1 MDLYTIRNMLSQGK
15 SIYDLPLRVT
25 FYARVST
32 DRYEQLNSLENQVMY
47 FENFIKEQENWI
59 FVEGYVDE
67 GISGT
72 SVKKREDFLRMVDDA
87 KKKKFDLILTKE
99 ISRFSRNT
107 LDSIKYTQ
115 ELLSCGVGVHFLS
128 DNINTFQPDS
138 ELRLTIMSSIA
149 QEEIRK
155 LSERVRFGYKR
166 SVEKGIVPGS
176 NNIYGYTKNKGKLV
190 IDEEQAKFIRLIFE
204 TYVSENIGVHRL
216 GFKLFEEYG
225 VTNYSGKPIAGT
237 VIKNIIRNPKY
248 KGYFCAHKE
257 TTVDYHDRKRKRFK
271 RDEWIVYK
279 DNETCP
285 PIVSEELWDKANEIL
300 DARSKKH
307 DQINKNN
314 KYNKF
319 PFSGLM
325 HCHFDGATFVR
336 GTYQIGKGDRSRRR
350 KFWACNNYRIH
361 GKKKTEGC
369 NSPVLYYEELVEVCK
384 KILNMILV
392 CQDDLISEINDI
404 FSDIRTKKDYKK
416 EIKLIDEK
424 LFKTNNEKK
433 ELIMMRMRKEIDLKE
448 YNSLK
453 DDVDEKIN
461 SLEENKRKLI
471 EEEQNEQSSE
481 KNFEEFKKKI
491 NDMVLSDDEKIL
503 EIAQLF
509 FEDIRVESI
518 KDDET
523 DQKVILHAKLNVS
536 NSKDDT
542 FDFNKFLL
550 LFCTRQGCRYYDKY
564 LCLRFR
570 RLLRRY
576 DESKSQRNR
585 YEKYYLP

>member
-47 FENFIKEQENWI
+47 FENFIKEQENWT
-59 FVEGYVDE
+59 FVDGYVDE

-225 VTNYSGKPIAGT
+225 VNNYSGKPIAGT

-392 CQDDLISEINDI
+392 CQDDLISEINDMI
-404 FSDIRTKKDYKK
+404 SDIRTKKDYKK
-416 EIKLIDEK
+416 GIKLIDEK

-453 DDVDEKIN
+453 DDLDEKIN

-503 EIAQLF
+503 EIAQVF

-536 NSKDDT
+536 NREDDT

-550 LFCTRQGCRYYDKY
+550 LFCTRQGCCFNDSR
-564 LCLRFR
+564 LCWW
-570 RLLRRY
+570 
-576 DESKSQRNR
+576 
-585 YEKYYLP
+585 

>member
-47 FENFIKEQENWI
+47 FENFIKEQENWT
-59 FVEGYVDE
+59 FVDGYVDE

-115 ELLSCGVGVHFLS
+115 ELLISGVGVHFLS

-392 CQDDLISEINDI
+392 CQDDLISEINDMI
-404 FSDIRTKKDYKK
+404 GDIRNKKDYKK

-453 DDVDEKIN
+453 DDLDEKIN

-536 NSKDDT
+536 NREDDT

-550 LFCTRQGCRYYDKY
+550 LFCTRQGCCFNDSR
-564 LCLRFR
+564 LCWW
-570 RLLRRY
+570 
-576 DESKSQRNR
+576 
-585 YEKYYLP
+585 

>member
-1 MDLYTIRNMLSQGK
+1 MDLYAIRNMLGQGK
-15 SIYDLPLRVT
+15 SIYDLPLMVT

-32 DRYEQLNSLENQVMY
+32 DRYEQLNSLENQVTY
-47 FENFIKEQENWI
+47 FSNFIKEQENWT
-59 FVEGYVDE
+59 FVDGYVDE

-115 ELLSCGVGVHFLS
+115 ELLSNGVGVHFLS

-216 GFKLFEEYG
+216 GFKLFDEYG
-225 VTNYSGKPIAGT
+225 VTNYSGKPIAGI
-237 VIKNIIRNPKY
+237 VIENIIRNPKY

-325 HCHFDGATFVR
+325 HCYFDGATFVR

-369 NSPVLYYEELVEVCK
+369 NSPVLYYEELVEACK

-392 CQDDLISEINDI
+392 CQDDLISEINDMI
-404 FSDIRTKKDYKK
+404 SDIRTKKDYKK

-453 DDVDEKIN
+453 DDLDDKIN

-471 EEEQNEQSSE
+471 EEEQNKQSSE
-481 KNFEEFKKKI
+481 KNYEDFKKKI
-491 NDMVLSDDEKIL
+491 NDMVLNDDEKIL

-550 LFCTRQGCRYYDKY
+550 LFCSRQGCGSCY
-564 LCLRFR
+564 C
-570 RLLRRY
+570 
-576 DESKSQRNR
+576 
-585 YEKYYLP
+585 

>member
-47 FENFIKEQENWI
+47 FENFIKEQENWT
-59 FVEGYVDE
+59 FVDGYVDE

-115 ELLSCGVGVHFLS
+115 ELLICGVGVHFLS

-325 HCHFDGATFVR
+325 HCHYDGATFVR

-392 CQDDLISEINDI
+392 CQDDLISEINDMI
-404 FSDIRTKKDYKK
+404 SDIRTKKDYKK

-433 ELIMMRMRKEIDLKE
+433 ELIMMRLRKEIDLKE

-453 DDVDEKIN
+453 DDLDEKIN

-509 FEDIRVESI
+509 FEDISVESI
-518 KDDET
+518 KDDES

-550 LFCTRQGCRYYDKY
+550 LFCTRQGCCFNDSR
-564 LCLRFR
+564 LCWW
-570 RLLRRY
+570 
-576 DESKSQRNR
+576 
-585 YEKYYLP
+585 

>member
-47 FENFIKEQENWI
+47 FENFIKEQENWT
-59 FVEGYVDE
+59 FVDGYVDE

-115 ELLSCGVGVHFLS
+115 ELLICGVGVHFLS

-392 CQDDLISEINDI
+392 CQDDLISEINDMI
-404 FSDIRTKKDYKK
+404 SDIRTKKDYKK

-433 ELIMMRMRKEIDLKE
+433 ELIMMRLRKEIDLKE

-453 DDVDEKIN
+453 DDLDEKIN

-481 KNFEEFKKKI
+481 KNFEDFKKKI

-550 LFCTRQGCRYYDKY
+550 LFCTRQGCSNNSCGK
-564 LCLRFR
+564 CFW
-570 RLLRRY
+570 
-576 DESKSQRNR
+576 
-585 YEKYYLP
+585 

>member
-47 FENFIKEQENWI
+47 FENFIKEQENWT
-59 FVEGYVDE
+59 FVDGYVDE

-369 NSPVLYYEELVEVCK
+369 NSSVLYYEELVEVCK

-392 CQDDLISEINDI
+392 CQDDLISEINDMI
-404 FSDIRTKKDYKK
+404 SDIRTKKDYKK

-453 DDVDEKIN
+453 DDLDEKIN

-503 EIAQLF
+503 EIAQVF

-536 NSKDDT
+536 NREDDT

-550 LFCTRQGCRYYDKY
+550 LFCTRQGCCFNDSR
-564 LCLRFR
+564 LCWW
-570 RLLRRY
+570 
-576 DESKSQRNR
+576 
-585 YEKYYLP
+585 

>member
-1 MDLYTIRNMLSQGK
+1 MDLYAIRNMLGQGK

-32 DRYEQLNSLENQVMY
+32 DRYEQLNSLENQVTY
-47 FENFIKEQENWI
+47 FSNFIKEQENWT
-59 FVEGYVDE
+59 FVDGYVDE

-115 ELLSCGVGVHFLS
+115 ELLSNGVGVHFLS

-216 GFKLFEEYG
+216 GFKLFDEYG

-300 DARSKKH
+300 DVRSKKH

-325 HCHFDGATFVR
+325 HCYFDGATFVR

-392 CQDDLISEINDI
+392 CQDDLISEINDMI
-404 FSDIRTKKDYKK
+404 SDIRTKKDYKK

-453 DDVDEKIN
+453 DDLDNKIN

-481 KNFEEFKKKI
+481 KNYEDFKKKI
-491 NDMVLSDDEKIL
+491 NDMVLNDDEKIL

-550 LFCTRQGCRYYDKY
+550 LFCSRQGC
-564 LCLRFR
+564 C
-570 RLLRRY
+570 
-576 DESKSQRNR
+576 SSTC
-585 YEKYYLP
+585 

>member
-1 MDLYTIRNMLSQGK
+1 MDLYAIRNMLGQGK

-32 DRYEQLNSLENQVMY
+32 DRYEQLNSLENQVTY
-47 FENFIKEQENWI
+47 FSNFIKEQENWT
-59 FVEGYVDE
+59 FVDGYVDE

-115 ELLSCGVGVHFLS
+115 ELLSNGVGVHFLS

-216 GFKLFEEYG
+216 GFKLFDEYG

-325 HCHFDGATFVR
+325 HCYFDGATFVR

-392 CQDDLISEINDI
+392 CQDDLISEINDMI
-404 FSDIRTKKDYKK
+404 SDIRTKKDYKK

-453 DDVDEKIN
+453 DDLDNKIN

-481 KNFEEFKKKI
+481 KNYEDFKKKI
-491 NDMVLSDDEKIL
+491 NDMVLNDDEKIL

-550 LFCTRQGCRYYDKY
+550 LFCSRQGCSGCFSSK
-564 LCLRFR
+564 CCRFYGR
-570 RLLRRY
+570 IC
-576 DESKSQRNR
+576 SP
-585 YEKYYLP
+585 YE

>member
-47 FENFIKEQENWI
+47 FSNFIKEQENWT

-87 KKKKFDLILTKE
+87 KKRKFDLILTKE

-115 ELLSCGVGVHFLS
+115 ELLSNGVGVHFLS

-155 LSERVRFGYKR
+155 LSERIRFGYKR

-190 IDEEQAKFIRLIFE
+190 IDEEQAKSIRLIFE

-216 GFKLFEEYG
+216 GFKLFDEYG
-225 VTNYSGKPIAGT
+225 VCNYSGKPIAGG

-319 PFSGLM
+319 AFSGLM
-325 HCHFDGATFVR
+325 HCYYDGATFVR

-369 NSPVLYYEELVEVCK
+369 NSPVIYYEELVEVCK
-384 KILNMILV
+384 KILKMMLT
-392 CQDDLISEINDI
+392 CQDDLISEINDMI
-404 FSDIRTKKDYKK
+404 SDIRTKKDYKR
-416 EIKLIDEK
+416 EIKQVEDK
-424 LFKTNNEKK
+424 TFKINNEKK

-453 DDVDEKIN
+453 DDLDKQIET
-461 SLEENKRKLI
+461 LEETKRKLI
-471 EEEQNEQSSE
+471 EEEQSQESSE
-481 KNFEEFKKKI
+481 KNFDDFKKKI
-491 NDMVLSDDEKIL
+491 NDIVFSDDEKIL
-503 EIAQLF
+503 EIAQLI

-523 DQKVILHAKLNVS
+523 DQKVILHAKLNVF

-542 FDFNKFLL
+542 FNFDKFLL
-550 LFCTRQGCRYYDKY
+550 LFCTRQRCSD
-564 LCLRFR
+564 CF
-570 RLLRRY
+570 
-576 DESKSQRNR
+576 S
-585 YEKYYLP
+585 

>member
-1 MDLYTIRNMLSQGK
+1 MDLYAIRNMLGQGK

-32 DRYEQLNSLENQVMY
+32 DRYEQLNSLENQVTY
-47 FENFIKEQENWI
+47 FSNFIKEQENWT

-115 ELLSCGVGVHFLS
+115 ELLSNGVGVHFLS

-216 GFKLFEEYG
+216 GFKLFDEYG

-325 HCHFDGATFVR
+325 HCYFDGATFVR

-392 CQDDLISEINDI
+392 CQDDLISEINDMI
-404 FSDIRTKKDYKK
+404 SDIRTKKDYKK

-453 DDVDEKIN
+453 DDLDNKIN

-481 KNFEEFKKKI
+481 KNYEDFKKKI
-491 NDMVLSDDEKIL
+491 NDMVLNDDEKIL

-523 DQKVILHAKLNVS
+523 DQKVILHAKLNLS

-550 LFCTRQGCRYYDKY
+550 LFCSRQGCCHCHFRICIWFYRG
-564 LCLRFR
+564 LCKCN
-570 RLLRRY
+570 
-576 DESKSQRNR
+576 E
-585 YEKYYLP
+585 

>member
-392 CQDDLISEINDI
+392 CQDDLISEINDMI
-404 FSDIRTKKDYKK
+404 SDIRNKKDYKK

-453 DDVDEKIN
+453 DDLDEKIN

-518 KDDET
+518 KDDEK

-536 NSKDDT
+536 NREDDT

-550 LFCTRQGCRYYDKY
+550 LFCTRQGCCFNDSR
-564 LCLRFR
+564 LCWW
-570 RLLRRY
+570 
-576 DESKSQRNR
+576 
-585 YEKYYLP
+585 

>member
-32 DRYEQLNSLENQVMY
+32 DRYEQLNSLENQVTY
-47 FENFIKEQENWI
+47 FSNFIKEQENWT
-59 FVEGYVDE
+59 FVDGYVDE

-72 SVKKREDFLRMVDDA
+72 SVKKREDFLRMVNDA

-115 ELLSCGVGVHFLS
+115 ELLSNGVGVHFLS

-216 GFKLFEEYG
+216 GFKLFDEYG

-325 HCHFDGATFVR
+325 HCYFDGATFVR

-392 CQDDLISEINDI
+392 CQDDLISEINDMI
-404 FSDIRTKKDYKK
+404 SDIRTKKDYKK

-453 DDVDEKIN
+453 DDLDDKIN

-481 KNFEEFKKKI
+481 KNYEDFKKKI
-491 NDMVLSDDEKIL
+491 NDMVLNDDEKIL

-523 DQKVILHAKLNVS
+523 DQKVILHAKLNVFDS
-536 NSKDDT
+536 QDQT
-542 FDFNKFLL
+542 FNFENFLL
-550 LFCTRQGCRYYDKY
+550 LFCSHQRCGLNDKQ
-564 LCLRFR
+564 
-570 RLLRRY
+570 LLMW
-576 DESKSQRNR
+576 Q
-585 YEKYYLP
+585 

>member
-15 SIYDLPLRVT
+15 SVYDLPLRVT

-47 FENFIKEQENWI
+47 FENFIKEQENWT
-59 FVEGYVDE
+59 FVDGYVDE

-336 GTYQIGKGDRSRRR
+336 GTYQISKGDRSRRR

-392 CQDDLISEINDI
+392 CQDDLISEINDMI
-404 FSDIRTKKDYKK
+404 SDIRTKKDYKK

-433 ELIMMRMRKEIDLKE
+433 ELIMMRLRKEIDLKE

-453 DDVDEKIN
+453 DDLDEKIN

-481 KNFEEFKKKI
+481 KNFEDFKKKI

>member
-1 MDLYTIRNMLSQGK
+1 MDLYTIRNMLGK
-15 SIYDLPLRVT
+15 GRSIYDLPLRVT

-47 FENFIKEQENWI
+47 FKNFIKSQGNWTFI
-59 FVEGYVDE
+59 EGYIDE

-72 SVKKREDFLRMVDDA
+72 STKKREEFLKMIDDA

-115 ELLSCGVGVHFLS
+115 ELLISGVGVHFLS

-190 IDEEQAKFIRLIFE
+190 VDEEQAKFVKLIFE
-204 TYVSENIGVHRL
+204 IYVTENIGVHKL

-319 PFSGLM
+319 AFSGLM
-325 HCHFDGATFVR
+325 HCYYDGATFVR
-336 GTYQIGKGDRSRRR
+336 GTYQIGKGDKSRRR

-369 NSPVLYYEELVEVCK
+369 NSPVIYYEELVEVCK
-384 KILNMILV
+384 KILKMMLT
-392 CQDDLISEINDI
+392 CQEDLISVINDMI
-404 FSDIRTKKDYKK
+404 SNIRTKKDYKR
-416 EIKLIDEK
+416 EIKQVEDK
-424 LFKTNNEKK
+424 TFKINNEKK

-453 DDVDEKIN
+453 DDLDKQIET
-461 SLEENKRKLI
+461 LEETKRKLI
-471 EEEQNEQSSE
+471 EEEQSQESSE
-481 KNFEEFKKKI
+481 KNFDDFKKKI
-491 NDMVLSDDEKIL
+491 NDIVFSDDEKIL

-523 DQKVILHAKLNVS
+523 DQKVILHAKLNVF

-542 FDFNKFLL
+542 FNFDKFLL
-550 LFCTRQGCRYYDKY
+550 LFCTR
-564 LCLRFR
+564 
-570 RLLRRY
+570 
-576 DESKSQRNR
+576 
-585 YEKYYLP
+585 

>member
-300 DARSKKH
+300 DAKSKKH

-369 NSPVLYYEELVEVCK
+369 NSSVLYYEELVEVCK

-392 CQDDLISEINDI
+392 CQDDLISEINDMI
-404 FSDIRTKKDYKK
+404 SDIRNKKDYKK

-453 DDVDEKIN
+453 EDLDEKIN

-536 NSKDDT
+536 NREDDT

-550 LFCTRQGCRYYDKY
+550 LFCTRQGCGDCS
-564 LCLRFR
+564 CLSCCGFNGWFCFF
-570 RLLRRY
+570 
-576 DESKSQRNR
+576 DE
-585 YEKYYLP
+585 

>member
-47 FENFIKEQENWI
+47 FENFIKEQENWT
-59 FVEGYVDE
+59 FVDGYVDE

-225 VTNYSGKPIAGT
+225 VNNYSGKPIAGT

-279 DNETCP
+279 DNKTCP

-350 KFWACNNYRIH
+350 KFWTCNNYRIH

-369 NSPVLYYEELVEVCK
+369 NSSVLYYEELVEVCK

-392 CQDDLISEINDI
+392 CQDDLISEINDMI
-404 FSDIRTKKDYKK
+404 SDIRNKKDYKK

-453 DDVDEKIN
+453 DDLDEKIN
-461 SLEENKRKLI
+461 SLEENKRNLI

-518 KDDET
+518 KDDEK

-536 NSKDDT
+536 NREDDT

-550 LFCTRQGCRYYDKY
+550 LFCTRQGCCFNDSR
-564 LCLRFR
+564 LCWW
-570 RLLRRY
+570 
-576 DESKSQRNR
+576 
-585 YEKYYLP
+585 

>member
-115 ELLSCGVGVHFLS
+115 KLLSCGVGVHFLS

-190 IDEEQAKFIRLIFE
+190 IDEEQAKSIRLIFE

-369 NSPVLYYEELVEVCK
+369 NSPVLYYEELVEICK

-392 CQDDLISEINDI
+392 CQDDLISEINDMI
-404 FSDIRTKKDYKK
+404 SDIRTKKDYKK

-453 DDVDEKIN
+453 DDLDEKIN

-550 LFCTRQGCRYYDKY
+550 LFCTRQG
-564 LCLRFR
+564 
-570 RLLRRY
+570 
-576 DESKSQRNR
+576 
-585 YEKYYLP
+585 

>member
-1 MDLYTIRNMLSQGK
+1 MDLYTIRNMLGK
-15 SIYDLPLRVT
+15 GRSIYDLPLRVT

-47 FENFIKEQENWI
+47 FKNFIKSQVNWTFI
-59 FVEGYVDE
+59 EGYIDE

-87 KKKKFDLILTKE
+87 KKRKFDLILTKE

-115 ELLSCGVGVHFLS
+115 ELLSNGVGVHFLS

-155 LSERVRFGYKR
+155 LSERIRFGYKR

-216 GFKLFEEYG
+216 GFKLFDEYG
-225 VTNYSGKPIAGT
+225 VCNYSGKPIAGG

-319 PFSGLM
+319 AFSGLM
-325 HCHFDGATFVR
+325 HCFYDGATFVR

-369 NSPVLYYEELVEVCK
+369 NSPVIYYEELVEVCK
-384 KILNMILV
+384 KILKMMLT
-392 CQDDLISEINDI
+392 CQDDLISEINDMI
-404 FSDIRTKKDYKK
+404 SDIRTKKDYKR
-416 EIKLIDEK
+416 EIKQVEDK
-424 LFKTNNEKK
+424 TFKINNEKK

-448 YNSLK
+448 YNTLK
-453 DDVDEKIN
+453 DDLDKQIET
-461 SLEENKRKLI
+461 LEETKRKLI
-471 EEEQNEQSSE
+471 EEEQSQESSE
-481 KNFEEFKKKI
+481 KNFDDFKKKI
-491 NDMVLSDDEKIL
+491 NDIVFSDDEKVL
-503 EIAQLF
+503 EIAQLI

-523 DQKVILHAKLNVS
+523 DQKVILHAKLNVF

-542 FDFNKFLL
+542 FNFDKFLL
-550 LFCTRQGCRYYDKY
+550 LFCTRQRTSMNGIAVGTYES
-564 LCLRFR
+564 RF
-570 RLLRRY
+570 
-576 DESKSQRNR
+576 NNTA
-585 YEKYYLP
+585 

>member
-392 CQDDLISEINDI
+392 CQDDLISEINDMI
-404 FSDIRTKKDYKK
+404 SDIRNKKDYKK

-453 DDVDEKIN
+453 DDLDEKIN
-461 SLEENKRKLI
+461 SLKENKRKLI

-536 NSKDDT
+536 NREDDT

-550 LFCTRQGCRYYDKY
+550 LFCTRQGCCFNDSR
-564 LCLRFR
+564 LCWW
-570 RLLRRY
+570 
-576 DESKSQRNR
+576 
-585 YEKYYLP
+585 

>member
-300 DARSKKH
+300 DAKSKKH

-392 CQDDLISEINDI
+392 CQDDLISEINDTI
-404 FSDIRTKKDYKK
+404 SDIRTKKDYKK

-453 DDVDEKIN
+453 DDLDEKIN

-536 NSKDDT
+536 NREDDT

-550 LFCTRQGCRYYDKY
+550 LFCTRQGCCFNDSR
-564 LCLRFR
+564 LCWW
-570 RLLRRY
+570 
-576 DESKSQRNR
+576 
-585 YEKYYLP
+585 

>member
-1 MDLYTIRNMLSQGK
+1 MDLYTIRNMLGKGK

-47 FENFIKEQENWI
+47 FKNFIKSQGNWTFI
-59 FVEGYVDE
+59 DGYIDE

-72 SVKKREDFLRMVDDA
+72 STKKREEFLKMIDDA

-115 ELLSCGVGVHFLS
+115 ELLISGVGVHFLS

-190 IDEEQAKFIRLIFE
+190 VDEEQAKFVKLIFE
-204 TYVSENIGVHRL
+204 IYVSENIGVHKL

-319 PFSGLM
+319 AFSGLM
-325 HCHFDGATFVR
+325 HCYYDGATFVR

-369 NSPVLYYEELVEVCK
+369 NSPVIYYEELVEVCK
-384 KILNMILV
+384 KILKMMLT
-392 CQDDLISEINDI
+392 CQEDLISEINDMI
-404 FSDIRTKKDYKK
+404 SGIRTKKDYKR
-416 EIKLIDEK
+416 EIKQVEDK
-424 LFKTNNEKK
+424 TFKINNEKK

-453 DDVDEKIN
+453 DDLNKQIET
-461 SLEENKRKLI
+461 LEETKRKLI
-471 EEEQNEQSSE
+471 EEEQSQESSE
-481 KNFEEFKKKI
+481 KNFDDFKKKI
-491 NDMVLSDDEKIL
+491 NDIVFSDYEKIL

-523 DQKVILHAKLNVS
+523 DQKVILHAKLNVF

-542 FDFNKFLL
+542 FNFDKFLL
-550 LFCTRQGCRYYDKY
+550 LFCTR
-564 LCLRFR
+564 
-570 RLLRRY
+570 
-576 DESKSQRNR
+576 
-585 YEKYYLP
+585 

>member
-47 FENFIKEQENWI
+47 FENFIKEQENWT
-59 FVEGYVDE
+59 FVDGYVDE

-115 ELLSCGVGVHFLS
+115 ELLSYGVGVHFLS

-225 VTNYSGKPIAGT
+225 VNNYSGKPIAGT

-369 NSPVLYYEELVEVCK
+369 NSPVLYHEELVEVCK

-392 CQDDLISEINDI
+392 CQDDLISEINDMI
-404 FSDIRTKKDYKK
+404 SDIRTKKDYKI

-536 NSKDDT
+536 NSIDDT

-550 LFCTRQGCRYYDKY
+550 LFCTRQGCSSSNCYKD
-564 LCLRFR
+564 FGI
-570 RLLRRY
+570 
-576 DESKSQRNR
+576 
-585 YEKYYLP
+585 

>member
-1 MDLYTIRNMLSQGK
+1 MDLYTIRNMLGQGR

-47 FENFIKEQENWI
+47 FKNFIKSQGNWTFI
-59 FVEGYVDE
+59 EGYIDE

-72 SVKKREDFLRMVDDA
+72 STKKREEFLKMIDDA

-115 ELLSCGVGVHFLS
+115 ELLLSGVGVHFLS

-190 IDEEQAKFIRLIFE
+190 VDEEQAKFVKLIFE
-204 TYVSENIGVHRL
+204 IYVSENIGVHKL

-319 PFSGLM
+319 AFSGLM
-325 HCHFDGATFVR
+325 HCYYDGATFVR

-369 NSPVLYYEELVEVCK
+369 NSPVIYYEELVEVCK
-384 KILNMILV
+384 KILKMMLT
-392 CQDDLISEINDI
+392 CQDDLISEINDMI
-404 FSDIRTKKDYKK
+404 SDIRTKKDYKR
-416 EIKLIDEK
+416 EIKQVEDK
-424 LFKTNNEKK
+424 TFKINNEKK

-453 DDVDEKIN
+453 DDLDKQIET
-461 SLEENKRKLI
+461 LEETKRKLI
-471 EEEQNEQSSE
+471 EEEQSQESSE
-481 KNFEEFKKKI
+481 KNFDDFKKKI
-491 NDMVLSDDEKIL
+491 NGIVFSDDEKIL

-523 DQKVILHAKLNVS
+523 DQKVILHAKLNVF

-542 FDFNKFLL
+542 FNFDKFLL
-550 LFCTRQGCRYYDKY
+550 LFCTR
-564 LCLRFR
+564 
-570 RLLRRY
+570 
-576 DESKSQRNR
+576 
-585 YEKYYLP
+585 

>member
-1 MDLYTIRNMLSQGK
+1 MDLYAIRNMLGQGK

-32 DRYEQLNSLENQVMY
+32 DRYEQLNSLENQVTY
-47 FENFIKEQENWI
+47 FSNFIKEQENWT

-115 ELLSCGVGVHFLS
+115 ELLSNGVGVHFLS

-216 GFKLFEEYG
+216 GFKLFDEYG

-325 HCHFDGATFVR
+325 HCYFDGATFVR

-384 KILNMILV
+384 KILNMILI
-392 CQDDLISEINDI
+392 CQDDLISEINDMI
-404 FSDIRTKKDYKK
+404 SDIRTKKDYKK
-416 EIKLIDEK
+416 EIKMIDEK

-453 DDVDEKIN
+453 DDLDDKIN

-481 KNFEEFKKKI
+481 KNYEDFKKKI
-491 NDMVLSDDEKIL
+491 NDMVLNDDEKIL

-550 LFCTRQGCRYYDKY
+550 LFCSRQGRGNGNSYRDYWV
-564 LCLRFR
+564 
-570 RLLRRY
+570 
-576 DESKSQRNR
+576 
-585 YEKYYLP
+585 

>member
-47 FENFIKEQENWI
+47 FENFIKEQENWT
-59 FVEGYVDE
+59 FVDGYVDE

-225 VTNYSGKPIAGT
+225 VNNYSGKPIAGT

-350 KFWACNNYRIH
+350 KFWTCNNYRIH

-369 NSPVLYYEELVEVCK
+369 NSSVLYYEELVEVCK

-392 CQDDLISEINDI
+392 CQDDLISEINDMI
-404 FSDIRTKKDYKK
+404 SDIRNKKDYKK

-453 DDVDEKIN
+453 DDLDEKIN

-518 KDDET
+518 KDDEK

-536 NSKDDT
+536 NREDDT

-550 LFCTRQGCRYYDKY
+550 LFCTRQGCCFNDSR
-564 LCLRFR
+564 LCWW
-570 RLLRRY
+570 
-576 DESKSQRNR
+576 
-585 YEKYYLP
+585 

>member
-392 CQDDLISEINDI
+392 CQDDLISEINDMI
-404 FSDIRTKKDYKK
+404 SDIRNKKDYKK

-453 DDVDEKIN
+453 DDLDEKIN

-536 NSKDDT
+536 NSIDDT

-550 LFCTRQGCRYYDKY
+550 LFCTRQGCCFNDSR
-564 LCLRFR
+564 LCWW
-570 RLLRRY
+570 
-576 DESKSQRNR
+576 
-585 YEKYYLP
+585 

>member
-47 FENFIKEQENWI
+47 FSNFIKEQENWT

-87 KKKKFDLILTKE
+87 KKRKFDLILTKE

-115 ELLSCGVGVHFLS
+115 ELLSNGVGVHFLS

-155 LSERVRFGYKR
+155 LSERIRFGYKR

-190 IDEEQAKFIRLIFE
+190 IDEEQAKSIRLIFE

-216 GFKLFEEYG
+216 GFKLFDEYG
-225 VTNYSGKPIAGT
+225 VCNYSGKPIAGG

-285 PIVSEELWDKANEIL
+285 PIVSEKLWDKANEIL

-319 PFSGLM
+319 AFSGLM
-325 HCHFDGATFVR
+325 HCYYDGATFVR
-336 GTYQIGKGDRSRRR
+336 GTYQMGKGDRSRRR

-369 NSPVLYYEELVEVCK
+369 NSPVIYYEELVEVCK
-384 KILNMILV
+384 KILKMMLT
-392 CQDDLISEINDI
+392 CQDDLISEINDMI
-404 FSDIRTKKDYKK
+404 SDIRTKKDYKR
-416 EIKLIDEK
+416 EIKQLEDQT
-424 LFKTNNEKK
+424 FKINNEKK

-453 DDVDEKIN
+453 DDLDKQIET
-461 SLEENKRKLI
+461 LEETKRKLI
-471 EEEQNEQSSE
+471 EEEQSQESSE
-481 KNFEEFKKKI
+481 KNFDDFKKKI
-491 NDMVLSDDEKIL
+491 NDIVFSDDEKIL
-503 EIAQLF
+503 EIAQLI

-523 DQKVILHAKLNVS
+523 DQNVILHAKLNVF

-542 FDFNKFLL
+542 FNFDKFLL
-550 LFCTRQGCRYYDKY
+550 LFCTC
-564 LCLRFR
+564 
-570 RLLRRY
+570 
-576 DESKSQRNR
+576 
-585 YEKYYLP
+585 

>member
-72 SVKKREDFLRMVDDA
+72 SVKKREDFLRMVYDA

-225 VTNYSGKPIAGT
+225 VNNYSGKPIAGT

-369 NSPVLYYEELVEVCK
+369 NSSVLYYEELVEVCK

-392 CQDDLISEINDI
+392 CQDDLISEINDMI
-404 FSDIRTKKDYKK
+404 SDIRNKKDYKK

-453 DDVDEKIN
+453 DDLDEKIN

-518 KDDET
+518 KDDEK

-536 NSKDDT
+536 NREDDT

-550 LFCTRQGCRYYDKY
+550 LFCTRQGCCFNDSR
-564 LCLRFR
+564 LCWW
-570 RLLRRY
+570 
-576 DESKSQRNR
+576 
-585 YEKYYLP
+585 

>member
-47 FENFIKEQENWI
+47 FENFIKEQENWT
-59 FVEGYVDE
+59 FVDGYVDE

-115 ELLSCGVGVHFLS
+115 ELLICGVGVHFLS

-225 VTNYSGKPIAGT
+225 VNNYSGKPIAGT

-392 CQDDLISEINDI
+392 CQDDLISEINDMI
-404 FSDIRTKKDYKK
+404 SDIRTKKDYKK

-433 ELIMMRMRKEIDLKE
+433 ELIMMRLRKEIDLKE

-453 DDVDEKIN
+453 DDLDEKIN

>member
-1 MDLYTIRNMLSQGK
+1 MELYAIRNMLGQGK

-32 DRYEQLNSLENQVMY
+32 DRYEQLNSLENQVTY
-47 FENFIKEQENWI
+47 FSNFIKEQENWT

-115 ELLSCGVGVHFLS
+115 ELLSNGVGVHFLS

-216 GFKLFEEYG
+216 GFKLFDEYG

-325 HCHFDGATFVR
+325 HCYFDGATFVR

-392 CQDDLISEINDI
+392 CQDDLISEINGMI
-404 FSDIRTKKDYKK
+404 SDIRTKKDYKK

-453 DDVDEKIN
+453 DDLDNKIN

-481 KNFEEFKKKI
+481 KNYEDFKKKI
-491 NDMVLSDDEKIL
+491 NDMVLNDDEKIL

-550 LFCTRQGCRYYDKY
+550 LFCSRQGCRYD
-564 LCLRFR
+564 
-570 RLLRRY
+570 
-576 DESKSQRNR
+576 DI
-585 YEKYYLP
+585 

>member
-1 MDLYTIRNMLSQGK
+1 MDLYAIRNMLGQGK

-32 DRYEQLNSLENQVMY
+32 DRYEQLNSLENQVTY
-47 FENFIKEQENWI
+47 FSNFIKEQENWT

-87 KKKKFDLILTKE
+87 KKRKFDLILTKE

-115 ELLSCGVGVHFLS
+115 ELLLNGVGVHFLS

-216 GFKLFEEYG
+216 GFKLFDEYG

-325 HCHFDGATFVR
+325 HCYFDGATFVR

-392 CQDDLISEINDI
+392 CQDDLISEINDMI
-404 FSDIRTKKDYKK
+404 SDIRTKKDYKK

-453 DDVDEKIN
+453 DDLDDKIN

-481 KNFEEFKKKI
+481 KNYEDFKKKI
-491 NDMVLSDDEKIL
+491 NDMILNDDEKIL

-536 NSKDDT
+536 NSKNDT

-550 LFCTRQGCRYYDKY
+550 LFCSRQGC
-564 LCLRFR
+564 CGCF
-570 RLLRRY
+570 
-576 DESKSQRNR
+576 S
-585 YEKYYLP
+585 

>member
-47 FENFIKEQENWI
+47 FENFIKEQENWT
-59 FVEGYVDE
+59 FVKGYVDE

-72 SVKKREDFLRMVDDA
+72 SVKKREDFLRMVNDA

-166 SVEKGIVPGS
+166 SVEKGVVPGS

-190 IDEEQAKFIRLIFE
+190 IDEEQAKTIKLIFE

-216 GFKLFEEYG
+216 GFKLYDEHG
-225 VTNYSGKPIAGT
+225 ITNYSGKPISGT

-257 TTVDYHDRKRKRFK
+257 TTVDYHNRVRKRFK

-285 PIVSEELWDKANEIL
+285 PIVSEEIWDKANEIL

-325 HCHFDGATFVR
+325 HCYYDGATFVR
-336 GTYQIGKGDRSRRR
+336 GTYQVGKNDRARRR

-369 NSPVLYYEELVEVCK
+369 NSPVIYYEELVDICK

-392 CQDDLISEINDI
+392 SQDDLISEINDMI
-404 FSDIRTKKDYKK
+404 GDIRAKKDYKK

-453 DDVDEKIN
+453 DDLDEKIN

-471 EEEQNEQSSE
+471 EEEQNEQPSE
-481 KNFEEFKKKI
+481 KNFEDFKKKI

-503 EIAQLF
+503 ELAQLMF
-509 FEDIRVESI
+509 DDIKVESI

-523 DQKVILHAKLNVS
+523 DQKVILHAKLNVFDS
-536 NSKDDT
+536 QDQT
-542 FDFNKFLL
+542 FNFENFLL
-550 LFCTRQGCRYYDKY
+550 LFCSHQRCGLNDKQ
-564 LCLRFR
+564 
-570 RLLRRY
+570 LLMW
-576 DESKSQRNR
+576 Q
-585 YEKYYLP
+585 

>member
-1 MDLYTIRNMLSQGK
+1 MDLYAIRNMLGQGK

-32 DRYEQLNSLENQVMY
+32 DRYEQLNSLENQVTY
-47 FENFIKEQENWI
+47 FSNFIKEQENWT

-115 ELLSCGVGVHFLS
+115 ELLSNGVGVHFLS

-216 GFKLFEEYG
+216 GFKLFDEYG

-300 DARSKKH
+300 DVRSKKH

-325 HCHFDGATFVR
+325 HCYFDGATFVR

-392 CQDDLISEINDI
+392 CQDDLISEINDMI
-404 FSDIRTKKDYKK
+404 SDIRTKKDYKK

-453 DDVDEKIN
+453 DDLDNKIN

-481 KNFEEFKKKI
+481 KNYEDFKKKI
-491 NDMVLSDDEKIL
+491 NDMVLNDDEKIL

-550 LFCTRQGCRYYDKY
+550 LFCSRQGCCDNDCE
-564 LCLRFR
+564 LC
-570 RLLRRY
+570 
-576 DESKSQRNR
+576 QW
-585 YEKYYLP
+585 

>member
-1 MDLYTIRNMLSQGK
+1 MDLYTIRNMLGK
-15 SIYDLPLRVT
+15 GRSIYDLPLRVT

-47 FENFIKEQENWI
+47 FKNFIKSQDNWTFI
-59 FVEGYVDE
+59 EGYIDE

-72 SVKKREDFLRMVDDA
+72 STKKREEFLKMIDDA

-115 ELLSCGVGVHFLS
+115 ELLISGVGVHFLS

-190 IDEEQAKFIRLIFE
+190 VDEEQAKFVKLIFE
-204 TYVSENIGVHRL
+204 IYVTENIGVHKL

-336 GTYQIGKGDRSRRR
+336 GTYQIGKGDKSRRR

-369 NSPVLYYEELVEVCK
+369 NSPVIYYEELVEVCK
-384 KILNMILV
+384 KILKMMLT
-392 CQDDLISEINDI
+392 CQDDLISEINDMI
-404 FSDIRTKKDYKK
+404 SDIRTKKDYKR
-416 EIKLIDEK
+416 EIKQVEDKI
-424 LFKTNNEKK
+424 FKINNEKK

-453 DDVDEKIN
+453 DDLDKQIET
-461 SLEENKRKLI
+461 LEETKRKLI
-471 EEEQNEQSSE
+471 EEEQSQESSE
-481 KNFEEFKKKI
+481 KNFDDFKKKI
-491 NDMVLSDDEKIL
+491 NDIVFSDDEKIL
-503 EIAQLF
+503 EIAQLI

-523 DQKVILHAKLNVS
+523 DQKVILHAKLNVF

-542 FDFNKFLL
+542 FNFDKFLL
-550 LFCTRQGCRYYDKY
+550 LFCTR
-564 LCLRFR
+564 
-570 RLLRRY
+570 
-576 DESKSQRNR
+576 
-585 YEKYYLP
+585 